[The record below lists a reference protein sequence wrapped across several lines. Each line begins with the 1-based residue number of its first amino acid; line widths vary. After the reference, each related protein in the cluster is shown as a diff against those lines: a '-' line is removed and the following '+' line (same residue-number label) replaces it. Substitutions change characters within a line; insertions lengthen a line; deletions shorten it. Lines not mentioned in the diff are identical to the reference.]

1 MGAAYTFNMGG
12 AAILCTLFVTLYGFR
27 TIPPVGSASMDYYD
41 EAVDSTTPTVPVKPA
56 NSTKPDITLFSATVV
71 NPRRS
76 RPTPDSDASLP
87 FEPSPKRA
95 TSSENDDPYDLP
107 GKCNID
113 FLTVR

>member
-1 MGAAYTFNMGG
+1 MSAAYTFNMGG

-76 RPTPDSDASLP
+76 RPTPDSDAPLP

-95 TSSENDDPYDLP
+95 TSSKNDDPYDLP
-107 GKCNID
+107 GK
-113 FLTVR
+113 

>member
-1 MGAAYTFNMGG
+1 MGVAYTFNMGG

-76 RPTPDSDASLP
+76 RPTPDSDAPCPSSRPRGELHLLRMTIPTISLVSDI
-87 FEPSPKRA
+87 F
-95 TSSENDDPYDLP
+95 
-107 GKCNID
+107 I
-113 FLTVR
+113 V

>member
-12 AAILCTLFVTLYGFR
+12 AAILCTLFVTLYGFQ

-56 NSTKPDITLFSATVV
+56 NSTKSVITLFSATVA
-71 NPRRS
+71 NPRKS
-76 RPTPDSDASLP
+76 RPTPDSDVPLP

-107 GKCNID
+107 GK
-113 FLTVR
+113 